1 MNKIKEKLG
10 FKNYFVSI
18 IIVNQIIQVLKL
30 NKIIFRSKKWK

>member
-30 NKIIFRSKKWK
+30 NKIIFRSKK